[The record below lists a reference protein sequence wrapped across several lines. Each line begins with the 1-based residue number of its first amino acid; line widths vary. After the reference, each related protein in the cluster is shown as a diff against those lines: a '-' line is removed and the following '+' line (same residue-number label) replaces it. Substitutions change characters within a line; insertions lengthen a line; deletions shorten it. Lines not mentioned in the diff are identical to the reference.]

1 MNQPAPLKNIK
12 ESLKD
17 KGVYAFLHILILILS
32 VFLVVRISIDT
43 FHNEAF
49 YLEPRFLKFQFWI
62 CIVFLFDFFVE
73 FFLAR
78 NKWHYIRNRFI
89 FFLVSIPYNSIISF
103 YGWHFSPQ
111 VTYALHYIPLIRGGY
126 AMSIVISWFTYNRAT
141 GLFISYLAT
150 LIFTVYFASLAFY
163 VFEHH
168 VNSLV
173 KDYQDALWW
182 ACMDATTV
190 GSNIVAVTPVGRIL
204 SVLLAALG
212 MMMFPI
218 FTVYVTNLLTRNK
231 KQGEQLDGPLIY
243 PTDNEDTAGTET
255 DDSSGDSGTTT
266 DASTPAYPAASDSP
280 ATAPSTPAPAAT

>member
-1 MNQPAPLKNIK
+1 MNSNLQLHKIK

-49 YLEPRFLKFQFWI
+49 YLEHKFLRFQFWI
-62 CIVFLFDFFVE
+62 CIVFLLDFFIE
-73 FFLAR
+73 FFLAT

-103 YGWHFSPQ
+103 YGWTFSPQ

-126 AMSIVISWFTYNRAT
+126 AMSIVVSWFTYNRAT

-150 LIFTVYFASLAFY
+150 LLFTIYFASLAFY

-168 VNSLV
+168 VNPLV

-218 FTVYVTNLLTRNK
+218 FTVYVTNLLTK
-231 KQGEQLDGPLIY
+231 TKQQGESIDGPVFYNTPDI
-243 PTDNEDTAGTET
+243 DSESQSSDQ
-255 DDSSGDSGTTT
+255 SSG
-266 DASTPAYPAASDSP
+266 ASTSVNLDTQTNSVQN
-280 ATAPSTPAPAAT
+280 

>member
-1 MNQPAPLKNIK
+1 MTPSVKLHQIK
-12 ESLKD
+12 ESLKE
-17 KGVYAFLHILILILS
+17 KWVYALLHILILVLS

-49 YLEPRFLKFQFWI
+49 YLEPKFIKFQFWI

-73 FFLAR
+73 FFLSDD
-78 NKWHYIRNRFI
+78 KWKYVRNRFI

-103 YGWHFSPQ
+103 YGWTFSPQ

-126 AMSIVISWFTYNRAT
+126 AMSIVVSWFTYNRAT

-150 LIFTVYFASLAFY
+150 LIFTIYFASLAFY
-163 VFEHH
+163 VFEYH
-168 VNSLV
+168 VNPLV

-218 FTVYVTNLLTRNK
+218 FTVYVTNIVTRTK
-231 KQGEQLDGPLIY
+231 KQGESIDGPVFY
-243 PTDNEDTAGTET
+243 NTPDDDQSEEDTGDS
-255 DDSSGDSGTTT
+255 DDSSTQTANDTSQ
-266 DASTPAYPAASDSP
+266 PAAV
-280 ATAPSTPAPAAT
+280 

>member
-1 MNQPAPLKNIK
+1 MSPINQNIPLHKIK

-17 KGVYAFLHILILILS
+17 KGVYAFLHILILVLS

-49 YLEPRFLKFQFWI
+49 YLEKRFLRFQFWI

-73 FFLAR
+73 FFLAS

-103 YGWHFSPQ
+103 YGWSFSPQ

-126 AMSIVISWFTYNRAT
+126 AMSIVVSWFTYNRAT

-150 LIFTVYFASLAFY
+150 LLFTVYFASLAFY
-163 VFEHH
+163 VFEHK
-168 VNSLV
+168 VNPPV

-190 GSNIVAVTPVGRIL
+190 GSNIEAVTPVGRIL

-218 FTVYVTNLLTRNK
+218 FTVYVTNLLTRTK
-231 KQGEQLDGPLIY
+231 QQGESIDGPVFY
-243 PTDNEDTAGTET
+243 NTPTSDDDKDKDGTSSNDTGVSQ
-255 DDSSGDSGTTT
+255 SSVTS
-266 DASTPAYPAASDSP
+266 SSQV
-280 ATAPSTPAPAAT
+280 ATATPDAAPSS